1 MEKYKVVAILSKSAG
16 NSEVGDMWQETK
28 IFESTDTINDVIL
41 WAKSWSL
48 IGETVMPLH
57 NRLQLQIAKE

>member
-1 MEKYKVVAILSKSAG
+1 MGIYKVIAILNKSAG

-41 WAKSWSL
+41 WAKGGSI
-48 IGETVMPLH
+48 IGETVLPLR
-57 NRLQLQIAKE
+57 NRLQLQIAQ